1 MSERLG
7 RTAELS
13 FRPDSAR
20 PRRSARESGNGANK
34 GSVVTQRVLGGLLLV
49 GATSVLFSSTLT
61 AQSLTGALIGTVK
74 DAQGGVLPGAL
85 VRLSSPALIG
95 GERTV
100 TSDPRGRIWVP
111 VLPPG
116 DYVLEIELQGFAK
129 YREAAFRIG
138 AGATIVRT
146 AVMKLAGVAESLVV
160 EGTGSRIEARDP
172 GFDTRFGPEDVTSM
186 PWRRNSMFDLIKAA
200 PGISPTSPGG
210 SPSAETNN
218 TVSAFGSSTNENQF
232 LFDGTNFT
240 CPCNGVARAEP
251 GIDFIQE
258 VHVQS
263 VGASAEFGNVQG
275 AVINV
280 ITRQGSERFLYD
292 ASYYTQT
299 ASLTSQPIVRA
310 VSGPG
315 QRQSGYNRA
324 RYRDATTNLGGPL
337 VPERVWFFTGYQ
349 YLRDYDSQPGADPVF
364 PRTYEQNKVFVKM
377 SARPTPGVHVEQSLH
392 YEHWV
397 NPATPTFVRPFEA
410 TTRSWASVPAVT
422 FGHLTHTLSSNT
434 FWDVRAGRF
443 VYIQKSVPS
452 TGDFT
457 TASHFDRATSVT
469 SHAPPAFGAPTIAR
483 TTAKATLNHYAPG
496 LWGDDH
502 QWKIGLQVERG
513 GHHVPGIIPGGT
525 RYVDNDGHPF
535 QSISRPPSVEAGTFV
550 GFAAFAS
557 DAITLGDRWTINAG
571 VRFDRTRTFSPDVHA
586 VNAQGVETDEIVPG
600 LGTLYTWNIVSPRLG
615 VTARITADGRTIMRA
630 SYGRFSQG
638 ALTGEVGMVHPA
650 ANATRTMQFD
660 PASGGY
666 TRLVSVV
673 DTRINVL
680 VDADTRAPR
689 TDEYSVGIDRE
700 LGRRLAVAVAYVHKR
715 GENFI
720 AWTDIG
726 GEYQAG
732 TRLLPDGQSMP
743 VSVLVNGPSSR
754 RFLLTNPDEYSL
766 RYNGLVMLVEKRRS
780 DRWHAFASYTRSQAT
795 GLLPSSGAVAAG
807 PQVSTVSPPNLITFG
822 RDPNDLT
829 NARGLLPND
838 RPNIFRFMGSVEI
851 PRTGVVVAAN
861 MQHFTGKPWAATALV
876 TLPQGDQRLQLEPR
890 GSRRL
895 SSQSLLDLRVSRSVP
910 FGALRRVELMVD
922 VLNLLNE
929 AAEEGI
935 ATDNLFNTNFGQPTV
950 FVDPRRA
957 MLSARVNVGR

>member
-1 MSERLG
+1 MGSGFLW
-7 RTAELS
+7 AAMCVLLS
-13 FRPDSAR
+13 S
-20 PRRSARESGNGANK
+20 
-34 GSVVTQRVLGGLLLV
+34 SVI
-49 GATSVLFSSTLT
+49 
-61 AQSLTGALIGTVK
+61 AQSLTGALTVTVK
-74 DAQGGVLPGAL
+74 DAQGGVLSGAL
-85 VRLSSPALIG
+85 VRLSSRALIG
-95 GERTV
+95 AERTM
-100 TSDPRGRIWVP
+100 TSDQRGRVRFS

-116 DYVLEIELQGFAK
+116 DYLLEIELQGFAT
-129 YREAAFRIG
+129 YREPAFRIG
-138 AGATIVRT
+138 GGAMIDIT
-146 AVMKLAGVAESLVV
+146 AVMGLASVAASVVV
-160 EGTGSRIEARDP
+160 EGSGSRIEARNP
-172 GFDTRFGPEDVTSM
+172 GFGTRSGPEDVRSTPS
-186 PWRRNSMFDLIKAA
+186 RRNSMFDLIKAA

-210 SPSAETNN
+210 SPSGETNN
-218 TVSAFGSSTNENQF
+218 TISAFGSSTNENQF

-299 ASLTSQPIVRA
+299 ASLTSQPVVRP

-324 RYRDATTNLGGPL
+324 HYRDATTNLGGRL

-349 YLRDYDSQPGADPVF
+349 YLRDYDSQPGADPAF
-364 PRTYEQNKVFVKM
+364 PRIYEQNKLFVKM
-377 SARPTPGVHVEQSLH
+377 SARPLAGVHVEQSLH
-392 YEHWV
+392 YEHWE
-397 NPATPTFVRPFEA
+397 NPAVPTFVRPFEA
-410 TTRSWASVPAVT
+410 TTRNWASVPAVT
-422 FGHLTHTLSSNT
+422 FAHLTHTLSSHT

-443 VYIQKSVPS
+443 VYAQKGIPS

-457 TASHFDRATSVT
+457 TASRFDRATSIT
-469 SHAPPAFGAPTIAR
+469 SHAPPSFGALTIAR
-483 TTAKATLNHYAPG
+483 TTAKATLSHYEPG
-496 LWGDDH
+496 LRGSDH
-502 QWKIGLQVERG
+502 HWKIGLQVERG
-513 GHHVPGIIPGGT
+513 GHRVSQIIPGGS
-525 RYVDNDGHPF
+525 RYVDNDGRAF
-535 QSISRPPSVEAGTFV
+535 QSISRPPSVEAGTFI

-557 DAITLGDRWTINAG
+557 NAMTFGDRWTVSAG

-586 VNAQGVETDEIVPG
+586 VNAQAMATDEIVQG

-638 ALTGEVGMVHPA
+638 VLTGEVGMVHPA
-650 ANATRTMQFD
+650 ANATTTMQFD
-660 PASGGY
+660 AASGGY
-666 TRLVSVV
+666 TRLVSIV
-673 DTRINVL
+673 DTRINAL
-680 VDADTRAPR
+680 VDPATRAPR

-700 LGRRLAVAVAYVHKR
+700 LGRQLAVAAAYVHKQ
-715 GENFI
+715 GANFI

-726 GEYQAG
+726 GAYEAG
-732 TRLLPDGQSMP
+732 IRSLPDGQRVP
-743 VSVLVNGPSSR
+743 VFVLLNGTASR

-780 DRWHAFASYTRSQAT
+780 DRWHAFVSYTRSKAT
-795 GLLPSSGAVAAG
+795 GLLPSSGATAGG

-838 RPNIFRFMGSVEI
+838 RPNMFRFVGGVEV
-851 PRTGVVVAAN
+851 PRTGVVVAAHL
-861 MQHFTGKPWAATALV
+861 QHFTGKPWAATALV
-876 TLPQGDQRLQLEPR
+876 TLPQGDQRIQLEPR

-895 SSQSLLDLRVSRSVP
+895 SSQSLLDLRVSRP
-910 FGALRRVELMVD
+910 IAFGALGRVELMVD

-929 AAEEGI
+929 TAEEGI
-935 ATDNLFNTNFGQPTV
+935 ATDNLFNTNFGQPTT

-957 MLSARVNVGR
+957 MLSARLNLGR